1 MISISGID
9 GSGKTTQLIALINY
23 YRTQGFHD
31 ISYMAL
37 PKTEPITD
45 IKAYYETL
53 KLYDLV
59 LIRSCCRRTKGAV
72 LLKKISNSNV
82 IDNEEMRKLS
92 HYFIEDTRIWFEEV
106 SGEWADFEDR
116 TMAMEALITLDD
128 EGEGT
133 LVLNNS
139 FYSDSMPM
147 ATLSITVA
155 DGTMKCESGYF
166 MAFPLQ
172 EWGISISRDRE
183 LMSEIED
190 TIILH
195 PNVYEFGHIYFPEE
209 TAEDVEADVKTTGG
223 TSAIRL
229 CSRGSS
235 LTFC

>member
-1 MISISGID
+1 MNNRHMISISGID

-106 SGEWADFEDR
+106 IYKLLNDNKIILFDR
-116 TMAMEALITLDD
+116 FYWDELPYHYLFHANLEEMIAFGKTLPRPMSFFLKIPLKVVIERNQDRPDKNKKVFSSEEKIKRILEGYEKYVEPHCDVILDATQNEKVITNQILQLI
-128 EGEGT
+128 EH
-133 LVLNNS
+133 
-139 FYSDSMPM
+139 
-147 ATLSITVA
+147 ITVQ
-155 DGTMKCESGYF
+155 Y
-166 MAFPLQ
+166 
-172 EWGISISRDRE
+172 
-183 LMSEIED
+183 
-190 TIILH
+190 
-195 PNVYEFGHIYFPEE
+195 
-209 TAEDVEADVKTTGG
+209 
-223 TSAIRL
+223 
-229 CSRGSS
+229 
-235 LTFC
+235 